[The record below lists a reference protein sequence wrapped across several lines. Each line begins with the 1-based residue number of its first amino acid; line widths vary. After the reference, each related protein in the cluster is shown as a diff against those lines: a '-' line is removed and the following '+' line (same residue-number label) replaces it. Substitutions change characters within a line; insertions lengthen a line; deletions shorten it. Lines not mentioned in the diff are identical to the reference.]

1 MLSQIWGKLGK
12 LIGGLFLV
20 GGGTVS
26 LGLLL
31 GIAIGHPGGI
41 LLTFLLTLFAFF
53 GLTPLALGGLLMYSS
68 FKAEHH
74 AIRDRFF
81 YLLQT
86 NRGRLSVLEFA
97 AATRLEP
104 AIARRHMDVW
114 AREFAAEFEVTETGE
129 IYYLFTNAPIPLPEQ
144 RFQAI
149 GQAVREVLRSL

>member
-31 GIAIGHPGGI
+31 GMAIGHPGGM
-41 LLTFLLTLFAFF
+41 LLTFLLILFAFF

-68 FKAEHH
+68 FKADHH

-81 YLLQT
+81 HLLQV
-86 NRGRLSVLEFA
+86 NQGRLSVLDFA
-97 AATRLEP
+97 VATRLEP
-104 AIARRHMDVW
+104 AIARRHMDAW

-129 IYYLFTNAPIPLPEQ
+129 IYYLFTNAPMPLPEP
-144 RFQAI
+144 RFQVI

>member
-1 MLSQIWGKLGK
+1 MLNQIWGKLGK

-31 GIAIGHPGGI
+31 GIAIAHPGGI

-68 FKAEHH
+68 LKAEHH

-81 YLLQT
+81 YLLQA
-86 NRGRLSVLEFA
+86 NQGRLSVLDFA
-97 AATRLEP
+97 VATRLEP
-104 AIARRHMDVW
+104 AIARRHMDAW
-114 AREFAAEFEVTETGE
+114 AKEFAAEFEVTETGE
-129 IYYLFTNAPIPLPEQ
+129 IYYLFTNAPIPLPEH

-149 GQAVREVLRSL
+149 GQAVREVWRSL